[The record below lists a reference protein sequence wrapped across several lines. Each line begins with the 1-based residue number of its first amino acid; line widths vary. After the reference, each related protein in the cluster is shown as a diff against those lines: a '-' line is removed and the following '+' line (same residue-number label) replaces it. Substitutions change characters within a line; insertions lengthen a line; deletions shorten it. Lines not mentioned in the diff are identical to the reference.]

1 VCFDAVAPV
10 IPSEK
15 ALEIGYLAEAKSCH
29 QEILGCQ
36 HQETTGRFHIQ
47 SIESGMRVLKV
58 RRNFSAAGG

>member
-15 ALEIGYLAEAKSCH
+15 ALEIGYLAEAKRCH

-36 HQETTGRFHIQ
+36 HRETTRRFHIQ
-47 SIESGMRVLKV
+47 NMESGMKV
-58 RRNFSAAGG
+58 PK

>member
-1 VCFDAVAPV
+1 MCFDAVAPV

-36 HQETTGRFHIQ
+36 HRETTRRFHIQ
-47 SIESGMRVLKV
+47 NMESGMRVPK
-58 RRNFSAAGG
+58 